1 MRGVRSFIVLL
12 IVAIG
17 VGWYAW
23 HESKQAP
30 PDEQKPLEKVFA
42 GLQSDKINQVTITS
56 EKGET
61 TTVSK
66 QGDAWQE
73 TQPEKTAAD
82 ETELSGITS
91 NLASL
96 DVQRVV
102 DDQPTDLKQY
112 GLDPARL
119 EVSFKDAGQHT
130 LLVGQKTPTG
140 TDLYAKLPD
149 KPRVFLISSFLES
162 TFNKSPFDLRDKTI
176 LKVDREKIDHIDIAT
191 KDQTITLVK
200 QGEDWQITAP
210 LNARADFSSVEG
222 VLGSIGSAQ
231 MKSIASQDGA
241 DLKTYGL
248 DAPAMTVHVGTGSAQ
263 AGLAIGTKAPD
274 GTLYA
279 RDLSRPLVFTIDA
292 SIADAL
298 KKSPNDFRIKDLF
311 DARSFN
317 TTHVEV
323 ARAGTMM
330 IFDKQGDTWKETAP
344 AAKTADAA
352 KMEAL
357 LSALTNARANTF
369 VDKTADTGLDKPDV
383 TATLKYDQGKQDTVL
398 FGRHGSDVFAKR
410 DGDPGA
416 AKIDASALDAI
427 TKALDALK

>member
-1 MRGVRSFIVLL
+1 MRGVRSFLVLL
-12 IVAIG
+12 IVAVG
-17 VGWYAW
+17 LGWYAW
-23 HESKQAP
+23 HESKQP
-30 PDEQKPLEKVFA
+30 PPEAQKPLEKVFA
-42 GLQSDKINQVTITS
+42 GLQSDKIDQVTIKS
-56 EKGET
+56 EKNET
-61 TTVSK
+61 TTASK
-66 QGDAWQE
+66 QGDTWQE
-73 TQPEKTAAD
+73 TQPEKTPAD
-82 ETELSGITS
+82 QAELSGITS

-96 DVQRVV
+96 DVQSVV

-112 GLDPARL
+112 GLNPAHL
-119 EVSFKDAGQHT
+119 EVSFKDGGQHT
-130 LLVGQKTPTG
+130 LLIGQKTPTG

-176 LKVDREKIDHIDIAT
+176 LNVDREKIDHIDIAT
-191 KDQTITLVK
+191 KDQTMTLVK
-200 QGEDWQITAP
+200 QGEDWQLTAP
-210 LNARADFSSVEG
+210 LNARADFSAVEG
-222 VLGSIGSAQ
+222 VLGAIGSAQ
-231 MKSIASQDGA
+231 MKSIVSQDA
-241 DLKTYGL
+241 SDLKTDGL
-248 DAPAMTVHVGTGSAQ
+248 DTPDITVHLGTGSAQ
-263 AGLAIGTKAPD
+263 AGLAIGKKAD
-274 GTLYA
+274 DNTLYA
-279 RDLSRPLVFTIDA
+279 RDLSRPLVFTIDG

-323 ARAGTMM
+323 AGPKTTM

-344 AAKTADAA
+344 TAKTVDAA

-357 LSALTNARANTF
+357 LSALTNARANSF
-369 VDKTADTGLDKPDV
+369 VDKSTDTGLDKPEI
-383 TATLKYDQGKQDTVL
+383 TATLKYDQGKQDKVL